1 MRLFEVEDRFTNDLI
16 LVLRN
21 LEGRSDSKREAQA
34 LPWAAVN
41 NMLTKLGYSE
51 LDTGSL
57 AKLVKQ
63 SPALNLEIKTFDD
76 DTGVVLNT
84 KAEKE
89 KAKTQTPT
97 AAGPSVDAMAHQ
109 AANYKPQLS

>member
-21 LEGRSDSKREAQA
+21 LEGRGDSKREAVP
-34 LPWAAVN
+34 LPWVAVN
-41 NMLTKLGYSE
+41 NMLNKLGYSE

-63 SPALNLEIKTFDD
+63 SPALNLEIKSFDD
-76 DTGVVLNT
+76 ENGIILNT
-84 KAEKE
+84 KVEKE

>member
-21 LEGRSDSKREAQA
+21 LEGRGDSKGETVP

-76 DTGVVLNT
+76 DNGIILNT
-84 KAEKE
+84 RAEKE
-89 KAKTQTPT
+89 KTKTQTPT
-97 AAGPSVDAMAHQ
+97 AAGPSVDQMARQ
-109 AANYKPQLS
+109 AVNYKPQLS